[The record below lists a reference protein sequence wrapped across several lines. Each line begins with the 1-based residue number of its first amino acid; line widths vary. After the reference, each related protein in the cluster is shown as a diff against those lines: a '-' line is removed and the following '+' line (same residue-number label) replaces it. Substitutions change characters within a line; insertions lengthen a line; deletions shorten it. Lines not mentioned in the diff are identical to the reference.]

1 MRAPYGTTKERRVR
15 IASYCASGNK
25 LQFLTDQTGNRRF
38 LPFFVESIDSPF
50 ETPIPH
56 RAMYDEAV
64 RLIEGGGFEYWFKL
78 DEIERMSGYVEQFAD
93 HTPEE
98 ELLDVYFDVPRTDP
112 ENPETRPVLFL
123 TPSEILAKLTMWGN
137 IKKPIS
143 VRQLNTLMDKK
154 GFARVRH
161 GEKRQRGYLVV
172 ELEAATINSNRIVT
186 TAAQIF

>member
-1 MRAPYGTTKERRVR
+1 M
-15 IASYCASGNK
+15 
-25 LQFLTDQTGNRRF
+25 
-38 LPFFVESIDSPF
+38 
-50 ETPIPH
+50 
-56 RAMYDEAV
+56 
-64 RLIEGGGFEYWFKL
+64 
-78 DEIERMSGYVEQFAD
+78 
-93 HTPEE
+93 
-98 ELLDVYFDVPRTDP
+98 
-112 ENPETRPVLFL
+112 
-123 TPSEILAKLTMWGN
+123 TPSEILAKLTTWGN